1 MSNNFAFLEG
11 LDIGEARGQTDVKEI
26 DRQRRQPQQHDDKR
40 QRNPNDSFFQ
50 LRDA

>member
-1 MSNNFAFLEG
+1 MRDEFTFLKR
-11 LDIGEARGQTDVKEI
+11 LDIGEARRQTDVKEI

-40 QRNPNDSFFQ
+40 KRNPNDALFE